1 MDNAK
6 LISDLCGI
14 IDTQN
19 QIIQTQAEALAQFD
33 ALTMAEEIAA
43 VREEYA
49 KAVGEEVGK
58 DGS

>member
-1 MDNAK
+1 MNYTK
-6 LISDLCGI
+6 LIADLCEI
-14 IDTQN
+14 VDKQN
-19 QIIQTQAEALAQFD
+19 EIIQAQAEALAQFD

-49 KAVGEEVGK
+49 KAMGEEAEK